1 MASMRAREPEKR
13 RRPMQRDQVFSVV
26 GLRENGDRV
35 IITRDTTHNTAEQ
48 IMSLM
53 TTGSGFV
60 ELFIEAG
67 DDETPAVEQE
77 PAASEEQAPAE
88 FAHNK

>member
-1 MASMRAREPEKR
+1 
-13 RRPMQRDQVFSVV
+13 MQRDQVFSVV

-53 TTGSGFV
+53 TVGSGFV

-67 DDETPAVEQE
+67 GDDESPGEQV
-77 PAASEEQAPAE
+77 PAASEDQAE
-88 FAHNK
+88 LAHNK